1 MRKLYIVVLFLIL
14 GNYCFS
20 QTLVKGLYVDKF
32 NLILG
37 NVQKEDS
44 LLNYAVNK
52 GFNYLALYDLWTIHT
67 TSSLTN
73 TTSALPLANFLNKA
87 RVTYSISNIGA
98 TGENYWFFSNVIHI
112 YNQQHSNPNH
122 KFNVYNLEF
131 EFWITSS
138 VNTGGIYCTSY
149 LQPGGFTC
157 DTSGGFKFYIRELR
171 RIDSLGNTAGITSE
185 TYIGWP
191 NSGHAK
197 AIVKNC
203 DRVLLHAYVS
213 NESTSYNYTRNR
225 LIDLAGASSLA
236 KIMPIFSAEPSFMGP
251 WVQLNTP
258 LQAYTNYNANFL
270 SETGSWKSN
279 VSILGYQWFAHS
291 FMPKALTATGI
302 EEFNMKSEFKVMPNP
317 SVNGVLNIETD
328 LSGEVK
334 LLDAFGKEILNFH
347 TEKNKPSQIN
357 TAVIPNAVYYLVG
370 PGAIV
375 KKIIVMNQ

>member
-1 MRKLYIVVLFLIL
+1 MFLVI
-14 GNYCFS
+14 GNYSFS

-37 NVQKEDS
+37 NIQKEDS

-73 TTSALPLANFLNKA
+73 TTTALPLANFLNKA
-87 RVTYSISNIGA
+87 RTTYSITNIGA

-122 KFNVYNLEF
+122 KFTVYNLEF

-138 VNTGGIYCTSY
+138 VNTGGIYCTTY

-157 DTSGGFKFYIRELR
+157 DTSGGFKFYIRELK
-171 RIDSLGNTAGITSE
+171 RIDSLANTVGVTSE

-203 DRVLLHAYVS
+203 DRILLHAYVS
-213 NESTSYNYTRNR
+213 NESTTYNYTRNR
-225 LIDLAGASSLA
+225 LMDLAGAASLA
-236 KIMPIFSAEPSFMGP
+236 KIIPIFSAEPSFMGP

-270 SETGSWKSN
+270 SETGPWKSN
-279 VSILGYQWFAHS
+279 VSVLGYQWFTYS
-291 FMPKALTATGI
+291 FMPKALTLGVT
-302 EEFNMKSEFKVMPNP
+302 ELVNSSEFYVMPNP
-317 SVNGVLNIETD
+317 SENGILNIKTD
-328 LSGEVK
+328 FTGEMK
-334 LLDAFGKEILNFH
+334 LLDSFGKEVLAFQ
-347 TEKNKPSQIN
+347 TEKNKPLQIN
-357 TAVIPNAVYYLVG
+357 TAEIPNAIYYLVQQG
-370 PGAIV
+370 NGFV
-375 KKIIVMNQ
+375 KKIVVLNQ